1 MVCPPYMMP
10 PSYPSSPQMQPPS
23 VPTPAMPSPNQANPR
38 QPSSSP
44 QTSPRQP
51 SQSTPSSPR
60 TPQQRSAPQQPAAPA
75 LAPPTFNPSTPQQ
88 STAATSPQATAPNM
102 VGDFFGATTTEPIIL
117 PGEILTQAILYQPGL
132 LDPGLGLLDYFRAVN
147 DIDMDMLLETQPE
160 VYLAIDSAG
169 QPVSVSTASVDLGQ
183 QILNEFDGTNFTG
196 DAANLVPIDQVP
208 FVALD
213 SGTTADVLQQTP
225 ENDGVVLPA
234 QQLFNIHDALFVL
247 LPSPGSGGGI
257 GRQKF
262 VENTSIL
269 PRDRVFL
276 NYSGFTNVPLT
287 VKGENVHR
295 YVPGYEMSFFEQKMS
310 AEVRLP
316 FAATLDHDIKADG
329 STDTNVVEFGNVVT
343 TLKALVAKSCN
354 SAVAVGVSATFPTAS
369 DITVHDAFGN
379 EFLALENTSVH
390 VLPFIG
396 ANHVNGRWFANGVVQ
411 ADIDTSGN
419 RVLAR
424 NDVTGTLQE
433 VDELHDSA
441 FLYTSASLGYWV
453 YQNGSQTTMFE
464 CDGSKQI
471 KRTVYA
477 SDTWITGLAPFAE
490 VHWNRSLEPGEPVD
504 VGNNI
509 TVKSFNHFS
518 LTNLVLGGVMR
529 FGTGGTLSVGWSTPI
544 IGDDDRQFDSEV
556 RVAVDWAL

>member
-1 MVCPPYMMP
+1 MA
-10 PSYPSSPQMQPPS
+10 
-23 VPTPAMPSPNQANPR
+23 T
-38 QPSSSP
+38 
-44 QTSPRQP
+44 
-51 SQSTPSSPR
+51 
-60 TPQQRSAPQQPAAPA
+60 
-75 LAPPTFNPSTPQQ
+75 PTFNPSTGQQ

-102 VGDFFGATTTEPIIL
+102 IGDFFGSTTTEPIIL

-147 DIDMDMLLETQPE
+147 DLDMDLMLETQPE
-160 VYLAIDSAG
+160 VFLAIGGGG
-169 QPVSVSTASVDLGQ
+169 QPVSVSTTTEDLGQ
-183 QILNEFDGTNFTG
+183 QVLNEFDGTTFTG
-196 DAANLVPIDQVP
+196 DAADLVPIDQAP

-213 SGTTADVLQQTP
+213 AGETADVLQQAP
-225 ENDGVVLPA
+225 EDAGVVLPA

-247 LPSPGSGGGI
+247 LPSPGSGGGV

-295 YVPGYEMSFFEQKMS
+295 YVPGYEMAFFEQKMS

-343 TLKALVAKSCN
+343 TLKALLYESCDAACGSGSY
-354 SAVAVGVSATFPTAS
+354 SALSTGVSATFPTAS

-379 EFLALENTSVH
+379 EFLSLENTAVH
-390 VLPFIG
+390 VLPFLG
-396 ANHVNGRWFANGVVQ
+396 ATHVSGRWFANGVIQ

-441 FLYTSASLGYWV
+441 FLYTSAALGYWV
-453 YQNGSQTTMFE
+453 YRNGSEMTTFE
-464 CDGSKQI
+464 QDGHKRI
-471 KRTVYA
+471 KRTIYA
-477 SDTWITGLAPFAE
+477 NDTWITGLAPFAE
-490 VHWNRSLEPGEPVD
+490 VHWNRSLEPGEPVN

-518 LTNLVLGGVMR
+518 LTNLVLGGVIK
-529 FGTGGTLSVGWSTPI
+529 FGTGGSVSIAWSSPL
-544 IGDDDRQFDSEV
+544 IGEDDRQFDHEV
-556 RVAVDWAL
+556 RVALDFAL